1 MRLSEL
7 MAPPA
12 SEPPSADVDIRGLAS
27 DSRDVRSGYLFAALA
42 GARARGTDFIPDA
55 VARGAAA
62 VLAPEGT
69 DPDAAGPR
77 ARLVTDPNPRRRLA
91 LMAARF
97 HGSQP
102 KVVACVTGTNGKT
115 SVTEFT
121 RQLWEASGRKAAT
134 LGTLGARADG
144 LCRPLRHTTPDPV
157 TLHRVLAELAARNI
171 DHLALEAS
179 SHGLAQHRLDGVN
192 VVAAAFTNL
201 TRDHMDYHAD
211 RAAYLEAKAGLFE
224 RVMAADGTAVLNADD
239 EHSAGIAARCRA
251 RGQRVLTFG
260 ENGAD
265 LRLLHRRDTP
275 AGQELSVAIFESAHR
290 VALPLPGAFQACNAL
305 AAAGLALATGVAPAA
320 IPAALGSLRG
330 VRGRL
335 ERIAGHPAGATVF
348 VDYAHTPDAL
358 SAVLRAARPLAAGK
372 LVLVFGCGGE
382 RDAGKRHAMGRV
394 ASALADR
401 IFVTDDNPRGED
413 PAAIR
418 RAILEGCPEA
428 TEIGD
433 RGGAIR
439 AAVRCLAGGDVL
451 LVAGKGHERGQT
463 VGDRVIDFDDAA
475 ATRRALARMAE
486 GNAA

>member
-1 MRLSEL
+1 M
-7 MAPPA
+7 
-12 SEPPSADVDIRGLAS
+12 DVDIRGLAS
-27 DSRDVRSGYLFAALA
+27 DSRDVRPGYLFAALV
-42 GARARGTDFIPDA
+42 GTRARGTDFIPDA

-97 HGSQP
+97 HSPQP
-102 KVVACVTGTNGKT
+102 EVVACVTGTNGKT
-115 SVTEFT
+115 SVAEFT
-121 RQLWEASGRKAAT
+121 RQIWETSGRKAGT
-134 LGTLGARADG
+134 LGTLGARAEG

-157 TLHRVLAELAARNI
+157 TLHRVLGELAARNI

-192 VVAAAFTNL
+192 VAAAAFTNL

-211 RAAYLEAKAGLFE
+211 GAAYLEAKAGLFE
-224 RVMAADGTAVLNADD
+224 RVMAANGTAVLNADD
-239 EHSAGIAARCRA
+239 EHAAGLAGRCRA
-251 RGQRVLTFG
+251 RGLRVLTFG
-260 ENGAD
+260 ANGAD
-265 LRLLHRRDTP
+265 LRLLHRQDTP
-275 AGQELSVAIFESAHR
+275 TGQTLSVAIFEFEHR

-305 AAAGLALATGVAPAA
+305 AAAGLALATGIAPEAVV
-320 IPAALGSLRG
+320 AALRTLRG

-335 ERIAGHPAGATVF
+335 ERIAGHPAGAAVF

-358 SAVLRAARPLAAGK
+358 AAALRAARPLAAGK

-382 RDAGKRHAMGRV
+382 RDAGKRHRMGRV

-401 IFVTDDNPRGED
+401 VFVTDDNPRGEE
-413 PAAIR
+413 PTAIR
-418 RAILEGCPEA
+418 RAILDGCPGA
-428 TEIGD
+428 VEIGD

-439 AAVRCLAGGDVL
+439 TAVQCLGSGDVL
-451 LVAGKGHERGQT
+451 LVAGKGHEQGQT
-463 VGDRVIDFDDAA
+463 VGARVIDFDDATE
-475 ATRRALARMAE
+475 TRRALARMAE
-486 GNAA
+486 GRAS

>member
-1 MRLSEL
+1 M
-7 MAPPA
+7 
-12 SEPPSADVDIRGLAS
+12 DVDIRGLAS
-27 DSRDVRSGYLFAALA
+27 DSRDVRPGYLFAALV
-42 GARARGTDFIPDA
+42 GTRARGTDFIPDA
-55 VARGAAA
+55 VARGASA

-97 HGSQP
+97 HGPQP
-102 KVVACVTGTNGKT
+102 EVVACVTGTNGKT
-115 SVTEFT
+115 SVAEFT
-121 RQLWEASGRKAAT
+121 RQIWETSGRKAGT
-134 LGTLGARADG
+134 LGTLGARAEG

-157 TLHRVLAELAARNI
+157 TLHRVLGELAARNI

-192 VVAAAFTNL
+192 VAAAAFTNL

-211 RAAYLEAKAGLFE
+211 GAAYLEAKAGLFE
-224 RVMAADGTAVLNADD
+224 RVMAANGTAVLNADD
-239 EHSAGIAARCRA
+239 EHAAGLAGRCRA
-251 RGQRVLTFG
+251 RGLRVLTFG
-260 ENGAD
+260 ANGAD

-275 AGQELSVAIFESAHR
+275 TGQALSVAIFEVEHR

-305 AAAGLALATGVAPAA
+305 AAAGLALATGIAPEAVV
-320 IPAALGSLRG
+320 AALRTLRG

-335 ERIAGHPAGATVF
+335 ERIAGHPTGAAVF

-358 SAVLRAARPLAAGK
+358 AAALRAARPLAAGK

-382 RDAGKRHAMGRV
+382 RDAGKRHRMGRV

-401 IFVTDDNPRGED
+401 VFVTDDNPRGEE
-413 PAAIR
+413 PTAIR
-418 RAILEGCPEA
+418 RAILDGCPGA
-428 TEIGD
+428 VEIGD

-439 AAVRCLAGGDVL
+439 TAVQCLGSGDVL
-451 LVAGKGHERGQT
+451 LVAGKGHEQGQT
-463 VGDRVIDFDDAA
+463 VGDRVIDFDDATEA
-475 ATRRALARMAE
+475 RRALARMAE
-486 GNAA
+486 GRAS

>member
-1 MRLSEL
+1 M
-7 MAPPA
+7 
-12 SEPPSADVDIRGLAS
+12 DVDIRGLAS
-27 DSRDVRSGYLFAALA
+27 DSRDVRPGYLFAALA
-42 GARARGTDFIPDA
+42 GTRARGTDFIPDA

-97 HGSQP
+97 HSPQP
-102 KVVACVTGTNGKT
+102 AVVACVTGTNGKT
-115 SVTEFT
+115 SVAEFT
-121 RQLWEASGRKAAT
+121 RQIWEMSGRKAGT
-134 LGTLGARADG
+134 LGTLGARAEG

-157 TLHRVLAELAARNI
+157 TLHRVLGELAARNI

-192 VVAAAFTNL
+192 VAAAAFTNL

-211 RAAYLEAKAGLFE
+211 GAAYLEAKAGLFE

-239 EHSAGIAARCRA
+239 EHAAGLAGRCRA
-251 RGQRVLTFG
+251 RGLHVLTFG
-260 ENGAD
+260 ANGAD

-275 AGQELSVAIFESAHR
+275 TGQALSVAIFEVEHR

-305 AAAGLALATGVAPAA
+305 AAAGLALATGVAPEAVV
-320 IPAALGSLRG
+320 AALRTLRG

-335 ERIAGHPAGATVF
+335 ERIAGHPTGAAVF

-358 SAVLRAARPLAAGK
+358 AAALRAARPLAAGK

-382 RDAGKRHAMGRV
+382 RDAGKRHRMGRV

-401 IFVTDDNPRGED
+401 VFVTDDNPRGEE
-413 PAAIR
+413 PTAIR
-418 RAILEGCPEA
+418 RAILDGCPGA
-428 TEIGD
+428 VEIGD

-439 AAVRCLAGGDVL
+439 TAVQCLGSGDIL
-451 LVAGKGHERGQT
+451 LVAGKGHEQGQT
-463 VGDRVIDFDDAA
+463 VGDRVIDFDDATE
-475 ATRRALARMAE
+475 TRRALARMAQ
-486 GNAA
+486 GRAS